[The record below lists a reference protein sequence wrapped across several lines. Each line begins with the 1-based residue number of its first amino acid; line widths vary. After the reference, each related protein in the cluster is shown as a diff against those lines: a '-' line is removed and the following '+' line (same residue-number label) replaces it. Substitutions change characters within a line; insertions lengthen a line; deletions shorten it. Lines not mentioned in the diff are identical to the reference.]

1 MLHNSNVKR
10 PDAPTGGFNWE
21 NGLRDE
27 TIQSR
32 ALEISYQGKKWNEIT
47 DLGALSNTSYSGYN
61 WRSSEGKLPSG
72 EDNMS
77 VQLKV
82 TAKGGREVLSNVD
95 QISVKQFSI
104 SNVVAE
110 HLADKTRETYNLILF
125 TYNKSDMGKWNHKI
139 LDEYVYNRIEPNS
152 DVSVNGYTDILGTE
166 DYNTQTFD
174 EPRECRQGGYCRPHQ
189 RPCKI
194 AHGTWLWE
202 NPTALSERSPGG

>member
-1 MLHNSNVKR
+1 MRQQVDHR
-10 PDAPTGGFNWE
+10 E

-125 TYNKSDMGKWNHKI
+125 TYNKSDMGNGI
-139 LDEYVYNRIEPNS
+139 TRSSMNMSIIGSSRIRTFRS
-152 DVSVNGYTDILGTE
+152 MDIPI
-166 DYNTQTFD
+166 F
-174 EPRECRQGGYCRPHQ
+174 
-189 RPCKI
+189 
-194 AHGTWLWE
+194 
-202 NPTALSERSPGG
+202 